1 MAEAAADLR
10 QAPQKA
16 PTSPPAAPPAPAV
29 PLQVV
34 VSNPAPNDNGS
45 NGNGAETPPL
55 PAAPPPTPQ
64 PAPAQNN
71 AGSFIMVRDRFTI
84 YCDRPIPS
92 LDMPNALAYEVADR
106 KQEGRP
112 LYALICKPEMPT
124 RISVMRVLKG
134 LDIPSVLHMVD
145 WGVAE
150 WPPIDRKCVIVIYA
164 RPMGGRVMDT
174 MASTFKRIPD
184 HQFVRMIVKPIADG
198 LVELGLKGVA
208 HRAIRPDNLYFMDEA
223 RTKIVLGDCV
233 TAIPAHDQPVVTET
247 IESGSALP
255 TGRGGG
261 NYADDMYSF
270 GVSTLILAVGRNPLQ
285 GVPDAEIIRRKI
297 ATGSY
302 ATLVGDERMPV
313 SLIECLRG
321 LLTDDPEQRWQPTNI
336 DLWLNG
342 KRLTPIQ
349 AKAEPQSQRP
359 LRFADQEFHSVRPLS
374 YAMYLNWDKA
384 YSIIGDGTLEI
395 WIRRGL
401 ELNDLAD
408 GIAAAMKS
416 SNAMAGG
423 NKSDMED
430 LITARVLMLMDPKM
444 PVRHRDFRCFVDGFG
459 QSLAVAMLCKQKLQ
473 PHTEFI
479 SRDLWRH
486 WIGAQTAMQAAEN
499 KQFEDVFRDLK
510 NYLKDPNSG
519 AGIERCVYELNE
531 WQPCMSPLIES
542 QYIMEVK
549 SVLPALDTATK
560 NANTKLWPVDRHV
573 AAFLRARYAKGTG
586 TQIDAMNDSRPD
598 RATIG
603 MLSVLAIVQ
612 WRLGPEALYN
622 LAGWCGG
629 LMGPVINSYQNR
641 NKRKE
646 IEKELPKLVRKGNLA
661 ELYNFLANPEE
672 RQRDAEGFT
681 WAKAEY
687 ASAKRM
693 IYDLE
698 HGQVDRQE
706 SAIKS
711 GRQMGAAGAF
721 VIMLLTLLITIL
733 TKLL

>member
-10 QAPQKA
+10 QAPSRA
-16 PTSPPAAPPAPAV
+16 PTTSTAAPPAPAAS
-29 PLQVV
+29 LQLVA
-34 VSNPAPNDNGS
+34 S
-45 NGNGAETPPL
+45 TPQPPTPL
-55 PAAPPPTPQ
+55 PATPNGAAAP
-64 PAPAQNN
+64 PAPAPG
-71 AGSFIMVRDRFTI
+71 AGSFIVVRDRFTI
-84 YCDRPIPS
+84 YCDRQIPA

-112 LYALICKPEMPT
+112 LYALVCKPEMPS

-134 LDIPSVLHMVD
+134 LEIPSILHMVD

-150 WPPIDRKCVIVIYA
+150 WPPIDRKCVIVIYN
-164 RPMGGRVMDT
+164 RPMGGRVMDS
-174 MASTFKRIPD
+174 MAGTFKRIPD
-184 HQFVRMIVKPIADG
+184 HQFARMIIKPIADG
-198 LVELGLKGVA
+198 LVEMALKGVA

-233 TAIPAHDQPVVTET
+233 TSIPAHDQPVVVEP
-247 IESGSALP
+247 IESAMAIP

-261 NYADDMYSF
+261 SYADDMYSF
-270 GVSTLILAVGRNPLQ
+270 GASVLMLAIGRNPLQ
-285 GVPDAEIIRRKI
+285 GTPDAEIIKRKI
-297 ATGSY
+297 QTGSY
-302 ATLVGDERMPV
+302 ATLVGDERMQV

-321 LLTDDPEQRWQPTNI
+321 LLTDDPEQRWQAGNI

-359 LRFADQEFHSVRPLS
+359 LRFADMEFHSIRPLS
-374 YAMYLNWDKA
+374 YAMYQNWDKA
-384 YSIIGDGTLEI
+384 ISIITDGTLEI

-408 GIAAAMKS
+408 GIATAIKS

-430 LITARVLMLMDPKM
+430 LIVSRVLMLMDPRM
-444 PVRHRDFRCFVDGFG
+444 PIRHRDFRTFIDGFG
-459 QSLAVAMLCKQKLQ
+459 QSLAIAMLRKQKLQ
-473 PHTEFI
+473 AHTDFI
-479 SRDLWRH
+479 NRDLWRH
-486 WIGAQTAMQAAEN
+486 WIAAQGKQAAEN
-499 KQFEDVFRDLK
+499 QQFENVFRDLK

-531 WQPCMSPLIES
+531 WQPCMSPLIEA
-542 QYIMEVK
+542 QYVMEVK
-549 SVLPALDTATK
+549 GVLPALDSAAK
-560 NANTKLWPVDRHV
+560 AANTKLWPVDRHV
-573 AAFLRARYAKGTG
+573 AAFMRARYAKGTG

-612 WRLGPEALYN
+612 WRLGPEALFN
-622 LAGWCGG
+622 LASWVGG

-641 NKRKE
+641 NRRKD
-646 IEKELPKLVRKGNLA
+646 IEKELPKMVRKGNLA
-661 ELYNFLANPEE
+661 ELYNFLDNPEE
-672 RQRDAEGFT
+672 RQRDAEGFN
-681 WAKAEY
+681 WAKTEY
-687 ASAKRM
+687 ASAEKM

-698 HGQVDRQE
+698 YGQVDRQE
-706 SAIKS
+706 SAIKT
-711 GRQMGAAGAF
+711 GRQWGAGVAF
-721 VIMLLTLLITIL
+721 VIMLLTVMFTLLA
-733 TKLL
+733 KLL

>member
-10 QAPQKA
+10 SAPQKA
-16 PTSPPAAPPAPAV
+16 PTPSPAAPPQAV
-29 PLQVV
+29 PLHVV
-34 VSNPAPNDNGS
+34 ASNPAPS
-45 NGNGAETPPL
+45 NGAPATQPATPP
-55 PAAPPPTPQ
+55 PPSAQ
-64 PAPAQNN
+64 PN

-112 LYALICKPEMPT
+112 LYALVCKPEMPI

-134 LDIPSVLHMVD
+134 LEIPSILHMVD

-150 WPPIDRKCVIVIYA
+150 WPPIDRKCVIVIYN
-164 RPMGGRVMDT
+164 RPMGGRVMDS
-174 MASTFKRIPD
+174 MAGTFKRIPD
-184 HQFVRMIVKPIADG
+184 HQFARMIVKPIADG
-198 LVELGLKGVA
+198 LVEMASKGIA

-233 TAIPAHDQPVVTET
+233 TSIPAHDQPVVMET
-247 IESGSALP
+247 IESSQAIP

-261 NYADDMYSF
+261 SYADDMYSF
-270 GVSTLILAVGRNPLQ
+270 GVSVLMLAVGRNPLQ
-285 GVPDAEIIRRKI
+285 GVPDGEIIKRKI
-297 ATGSY
+297 QQGSY

-321 LLTDDPEQRWQPTNI
+321 LLTDDPEQRWQAGNI

-359 LRFADQEFHSVRPLS
+359 LRFADMEFHSIRPLS
-374 YAMYLNWDKA
+374 YAMYQNWDKA
-384 YSIIGDGTLEI
+384 ISIITDGTLEI

-408 GIAAAMKS
+408 GIATAIKS

-430 LITARVLMLMDPKM
+430 LIVARVLMLMDPRM
-444 PVRHRDFRCFVDGFG
+444 PVRFRDFRSFVDGFG
-459 QSLAVAMLCKQKLQ
+459 QSLAVTMLRKQKLQ
-473 PHTEFI
+473 SHTDFI
-479 SRDLWRH
+479 NRDLWRH
-486 WIGAQTAMQAAEN
+486 WIAAQNKVVAEN
-499 KQFEDVFRDLK
+499 QQFENVFRDLK

-531 WQPCMSPLIES
+531 WQPCMSPLIDA
-542 QYIMEVK
+542 QFVMEVK
-549 SVLPALDTATK
+549 GVLPALDIASK

-586 TQIDAMNDSRPD
+586 SQIDAMNDSRPD

-612 WRLGPEALYN
+612 WRLGPEALHN
-622 LAGWCGG
+622 LASWVGG

-641 NKRKE
+641 NKRKD

-661 ELYNFLANPEE
+661 ELYNYLDNPEE
-672 RQRDAEGFT
+672 RQRDAEGFN

-687 ASAKRM
+687 ASAERM

-711 GRQMGAAGAF
+711 GRQMGTGGAF
-721 VIMLLTLLITIL
+721 VIMLLTILVTLLS
-733 TKLL
+733 KLL

>member
-10 QAPQKA
+10 PAPARACAARAATPSAGGALCRSYRRQLRSLPPHRRP
-16 PTSPPAAPPAPAV
+16 PTPPPAPAT
-29 PLQVV
+29 
-34 VSNPAPNDNGS
+34 G
-45 NGNGAETPPL
+45 
-55 PAAPPPTPQ
+55 
-64 PAPAQNN
+64 
-71 AGSFIMVRDRFTI
+71 GSFIVVRDRFTI
-84 YCDRPIPS
+84 YCDRPIPT

-112 LYALICKPEMPT
+112 LYALVCKPEMPT
-124 RISVMRVLKG
+124 RISVMRTLKG
-134 LDIPSVLHMVD
+134 LEIPSILHMVD

-150 WPPIDRKCVIVIYA
+150 WPPVERKCVIVIYH
-164 RPMGGRVMDT
+164 RPMGGRAMDSL
-174 MASTFKRIPD
+174 AATFKRIPD
-184 HQFVRMIVKPIADG
+184 HLFARAVIKPIADG
-198 LVELGLKGVA
+198 LVELALKGVS
-208 HRAIRPDNLYFMDEA
+208 HRAIRPDNLYYMDEQ

-233 TAIPAHDQPVVTET
+233 TSVSAHDQPVVLET
-247 IESGSALP
+247 IESGMAIPS
-255 TGRGGG
+255 GRGTGS
-261 NYADDMYSF
+261 YADDMYAF
-270 GVSTLILAVGRNPLQ
+270 GATTLILAVGRNPLQ
-285 GVPDAEIIRRKI
+285 GVPDVEIIRRKI
-297 ATGSY
+297 QAGSY

-321 LLTDDPEQRWQPTNI
+321 LLTDDPEQRWAAGNI

-359 LRFADQEFHSVRPLS
+359 LRFADQEFHSIRPLS
-374 YAMYLNWDKA
+374 MAMYSNWDKA
-384 YSIIGDGTLEI
+384 ISIISDGTLEI

-408 GIAAAMKS
+408 GIASAIKS
-416 SNAMAGG
+416 TGAMAGQ
-423 NKSDMED
+423 KTDAD
-430 LITARVLMLMDPKM
+430 DIITARVLMLMDSRM
-444 PVRHRDFRCFVDGFG
+444 PIRYRDFRVFVDGFG
-459 QSLAVAMLCKQKLQ
+459 QSLAVTMLRKQKMQ
-473 PHTEFI
+473 AHTDFVT
-479 SRDLWRH
+479 RDLWRY
-486 WIGAQTAMQAAEN
+486 WLTAQGAHGKQIQEN
-499 KQFEDVFRDLK
+499 QQFENVFRDLR

-531 WQPCMSPLIES
+531 WQPCMSPLIDA
-542 QYIMEVK
+542 QYVMEVK
-549 SVLPALDTATK
+549 GVLPALDTAAK

-586 TQIDAMNDSRPD
+586 TQIDAMNDPRPD

-612 WRLGPEALYN
+612 WRLGPETLHG
-622 LAGWCGG
+622 LASWAGG

-641 NKRKE
+641 NKRKDL
-646 IEKELPKLVRKGNLA
+646 EKEIPKFVRKGNLA
-661 ELYNFLANPEE
+661 ELYNFLDNPEE
-672 RQRDAEGFT
+672 RQRDAEGFN

-687 ASAKRM
+687 AAAEKL

-706 SAIKS
+706 SAIKL
-711 GRQMGAAGAF
+711 GRQAGAGGAF
-721 VIMLLTLLITIL
+721 VIMLMTVLFTLL